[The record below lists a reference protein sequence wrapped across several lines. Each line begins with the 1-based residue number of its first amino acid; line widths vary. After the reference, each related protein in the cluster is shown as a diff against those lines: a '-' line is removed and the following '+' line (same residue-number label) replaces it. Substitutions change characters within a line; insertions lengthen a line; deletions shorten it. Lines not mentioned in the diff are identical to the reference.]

1 MKLNELTE
9 TWTPGALI
17 TAANLREL
25 GACEDITTALVKR
38 WPDGAAVTLE
48 NLVEAQALGADLVW
62 LTNAI
67 AEFGAVRTAAMVAF
81 NAAETECYQVV
92 STSRSAFLAAQ
103 ADYSEALYAADVTI
117 KAARATHTEA
127 VAAAKAVLA
136 LARAQI
142 FLQAIGSE
150 DRGNQT

>member
-48 NLVEAQALGADLVW
+48 NLVEAQALGADLIW
-62 LTNAI
+62 LARHI
-67 AEFGAVRTAAMVAF
+67 LSAPARAALNEACAPARAALNEAYAPARAALNETYTPALAAF
-81 NAAETECYQVV
+81 N
-92 STSRSAFLAAQ
+92 
-103 ADYSEALYAADVTI
+103 EAC
-117 KAARATHTEA
+117 AT
-127 VAAAKAVLA
+127 A
-136 LARAQI
+136 LW
-142 FLQAIGSE
+142 LAIGGTS
-150 DRGNQT
+150 

>member
-1 MKLNELTE
+1 MTTT
-9 TWTPGALI
+9 TWKPGAHI
-17 TAANLREL
+17 DVADLRKID
-25 GACEDITTALVKR
+25 ACVETLNRLARR
-38 WPDGAAVTLE
+38 WHDGADLTLE
-48 NLVEAQALGADLVW
+48 NLIEAQSLGADLVW

-67 AEFGAVRTAAMVAF
+67 AEFGASRTAAMVAF